1 MTGTQRS
8 GEQSGAPDR
17 KPRPRAPEIPGI
29 TYRVLDHWVKKGY
42 LRPGLEFPHR
52 PAGKGNRR
60 VWSDEEIRVAR
71 DMARLRTAGF
81 TVKRAAAIAR
91 LGTQAV
97 QATLGGTPEAR
108 R

>member
-1 MTGTQRS
+1 MSAAQTPG
-8 GEQSGAPDR
+8 PDAK

-42 LRPGLEFPHR
+42 LRPSLEFPHR

-71 DMARLRTAGF
+71 DMARLRAAGF

-91 LGTQAV
+91 LGAQAV
-97 QATLGGTPEAR
+97 QVTLGGTPEAR